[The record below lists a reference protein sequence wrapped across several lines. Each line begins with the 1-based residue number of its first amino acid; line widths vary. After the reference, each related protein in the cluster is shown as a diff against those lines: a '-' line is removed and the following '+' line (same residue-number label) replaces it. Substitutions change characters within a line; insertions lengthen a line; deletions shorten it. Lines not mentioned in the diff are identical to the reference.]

1 MRSRNIVMC
10 PSMNKVFPPFT
21 RAHLIISAETCDNVS
36 GLGDKQKVVHVLHGL
51 ADAVAAAVTAFGL
64 TWIVWS
70 LFRATFY
77 L

>member
-1 MRSRNIVMC
+1 
-10 PSMNKVFPPFT
+10 MNKVFPPFT